1 MIPALLLDFRL
12 TEGFLSIARAAA
24 CTVALI
30 VASPGFA
37 DDCPSAATGKGSFV
51 VERGPDSKTE
61 VFYGNGPTVQSVM
74 RYRGQTLLETTL
86 HEGLFE
92 LDRLDRGRRWVSKPK
107 VDLAKLF
114 PLRQQKFDVEFDVQE
129 GDEKPVPSR
138 IRLTVVGTDHLMI
151 GACKYDILKI
161 QREETGARRFS
172 NVDYY
177 APALKLIVAKEYS
190 ERDGRTTL
198 IKFDKI
204 YSSAKQ

>member
-1 MIPALLLDFRL
+1 L
-12 TEGFLSIARAAA
+12 TEKDLILAQAAA
-24 CTVALI
+24 CAITLFL
-30 VASPGFA
+30 ASPGLA

-61 VFYGNGPTVQSVM
+61 VFFGDGPTVQSVM

-92 LDRLDRGRRWVSKPK
+92 LDRLDRGRRWTSKPK
-107 VDLAKLF
+107 SDLAKLF
-114 PLRQQKFDVEFDVQE
+114 PLRAQKIDVEFDVQQ
-129 GDEKPVPSR
+129 GDAKPVPTR
-138 IRLTVVGTDHLMI
+138 VKLTVVGTDQFMI
-151 GACKYDILKI
+151 GACKYDVLKI
-161 QREETGARRFS
+161 QREETGGRRYS

-177 APALKLIVAKEYS
+177 APKLKLVVAKEYN

-204 YSSAKQ
+204 YPPEKQ